1 MPGVSQIEHTVTQ
14 LMIVANFVVDMRRY
28 PHIKLAFDGLDG
40 HLDAFVKQTILHTK
54 KMAEHPH

>member
-1 MPGVSQIEHTVTQ
+1 
-14 LMIVANFVVDMRRY
+14 MIVANFVVDMRRY